1 MYMPACVW
9 EKEWTD
15 SWSRYSLIFFI
26 CVIQSIKRS
35 FWSLIIYVYILKNLL
50 FKNCN
55 HVLVKI
61 SIGAIFIL
69 QNVSRHTGL
78 FSGMKQGQKSVPD
91 SVGIC
96 LIFSWHYK
104 AQEQPNI
111 KHITQLLAN
120 QEESC
125 RLEKPVAQKKHEAV
139 R

>member
-1 MYMPACVW
+1 MQSDPRLKRKQTKQKKQTMHVFTVSGVCNKIVYLCTCLCVF
-9 EKEWTD
+9 ERKSGQTAEADIHSFFYLRHSEYKE
-15 SWSRYSLIFFI
+15 
-26 CVIQSIKRS
+26 
-35 FWSLIIYVYILKNLL
+35 IILKLNHLRIYFKNLL

-96 LIFSWHYK
+96 LIFS
-104 AQEQPNI
+104 
-111 KHITQLLAN
+111 
-120 QEESC
+120 
-125 RLEKPVAQKKHEAV
+125 
-139 R
+139 

>member
-1 MYMPACVW
+1 MCLRERVDRQLKPIFTHFFYLCHS
-9 EKEWTD
+9 EYKE
-15 SWSRYSLIFFI
+15 I
-26 CVIQSIKRS
+26 
-35 FWSLIIYVYILKNLL
+35 ILKLNHLRIYFKKLL

-96 LIFSWHYK
+96 LIFS
-104 AQEQPNI
+104 
-111 KHITQLLAN
+111 
-120 QEESC
+120 
-125 RLEKPVAQKKHEAV
+125 
-139 R
+139 